1 MGELPEHVAVNRA
14 YWDGMAHEWVE
25 AGERSWH
32 QTEPTWG
39 SWGIPEGELKVLER
53 SDASYKLYHGAIW
66 LEYDKATFNY
76 RWGGAHC
83 SEQSLSDINISL
95 LFAAFRAKYS
105 VTIDYVE
112 NEYKERTYRCITG
125 FSVTR

>member
-1 MGELPEHVAVNRA
+1 MQQFVAAVAVA
-14 YWDGMAHEWVE
+14 AAILSVPAPVAADTTATSTI
-25 AGERSWH
+25 A
-32 QTEPTWG
+32 Q
-39 SWGIPEGELKVLER
+39 LKVLER
-53 SDASYKLYHGAIW
+53 GDASYKLYHGAIW

-83 SEQSLSDINISL
+83 SEQGLSDINISL